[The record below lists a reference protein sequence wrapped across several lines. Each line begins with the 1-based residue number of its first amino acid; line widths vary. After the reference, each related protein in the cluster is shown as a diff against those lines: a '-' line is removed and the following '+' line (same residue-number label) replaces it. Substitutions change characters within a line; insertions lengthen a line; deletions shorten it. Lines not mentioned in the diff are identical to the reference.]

1 MDRNKVIKKRKVKYK
16 KKNKRTNKK
25 ETKVKPIKKNYTT
38 IIIMSFIAPALSA
51 AFILYDSITSKKE
64 GYTFV

>member
-25 ETKVKPIKKNYTT
+25 ETKAKPIKKNYK
-38 IIIMSFIAPALSA
+38 SL
-51 AFILYDSITSKKE
+51 
-64 GYTFV
+64 

>member
-25 ETKVKPIKKNYTT
+25 ETKVKPIKK
-38 IIIMSFIAPALSA
+38 IIPQ
-51 AFILYDSITSKKE
+51 
-64 GYTFV
+64 